1 MSTYYRN
8 KHRTKADIA
17 IGRYLAEVRVRKDLS
32 QTELA
37 DAMTEY
43 TGVEWN
49 QVTVSNIERGRTPVT
64 LSQWKQLEAVLGE
77 LMLPFSYADVETP
90 MVNLSYDDGGRAR
103 IKP

>member
-8 KHRTKADIA
+8 KHRTKADMA

-37 DAMTEY
+37 DMMTEY
-43 TGVEWN
+43 TGVEWK

-64 LSQWKQLEAVLGE
+64 LSQWCQLEAVLGS
-77 LMLPFSYADVETP
+77 LMRPFGYAAVEIPVINLPH
-90 MVNLSYDDGGRAR
+90 DDGGRAR

>member
-8 KHRTKADIA
+8 KHRTKADIV
-17 IGRYLAEVRVRKDLS
+17 IGKYLAKMRVRKDLS

-37 DAMTEY
+37 EAMTET

-49 QVTVSNIERGRTPVT
+49 QVTVSNLERGRTPVT
-64 LSQWKQLEAVLGE
+64 VSQWCQLENVLGS
-77 LMLPFSYADVETP
+77 LVWPFTYSDVVSP
-90 MVNLSYDDGGRAR
+90 MVNLPYDDGGRAR